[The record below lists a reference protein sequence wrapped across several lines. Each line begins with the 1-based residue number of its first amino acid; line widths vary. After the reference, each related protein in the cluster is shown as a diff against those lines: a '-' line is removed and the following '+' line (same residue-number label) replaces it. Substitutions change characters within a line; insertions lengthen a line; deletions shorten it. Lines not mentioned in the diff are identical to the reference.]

1 MGLTRS
7 PKSEHEK
14 PTTTDLPAKFSLLLA
29 VILIVGLGSIY
40 YSYVSQQSSLD
51 SKQTLDV
58 GGCRTKYRSQVDDA
72 IAQSIASLVDLG
84 VVNLDGL
91 KASIQN
97 DQLTLEQLIAQY
109 PLTREEALDVIDTI
123 ESSTTTYL
131 DKVDESIKD
140 PEKFLAECQKDAAG
154 G

>member
-1 MGLTRS
+1 MGLIRVS
-7 PKSEHEK
+7 KPEDDK
-14 PTTTDLPAKFSLLLA
+14 PTTTDLPGKFILLFA

-58 GGCRTKYRSQVDDA
+58 GGCRTKYRSQVDDS
-72 IAQSIASLVDLG
+72 IAQSISSLVDLG

-91 KASIQN
+91 KASIEADDATL
-97 DQLTLEQLIAQY
+97 DQIVAQY
-109 PLTREEALDVIDTI
+109 PMTRNQAIKVTNTI
-123 ESSTTTYL
+123 ETSTAIYL
-131 DKVDESIKD
+131 DKVDQSIED
-140 PEKFLAECQKDAAG
+140 PEAFLEQCKKDATG